1 MVFEEQSQ
9 LLLPANR
16 VNIVYSHQGL
26 TYLWIG
32 LFPKLNGVS

>member
-1 MVFEEQSQ
+1 MVFEEQNQ

-26 TYLWIG
+26 ILWIG
-32 LFPKLNGVS
+32 LFPKLNGES